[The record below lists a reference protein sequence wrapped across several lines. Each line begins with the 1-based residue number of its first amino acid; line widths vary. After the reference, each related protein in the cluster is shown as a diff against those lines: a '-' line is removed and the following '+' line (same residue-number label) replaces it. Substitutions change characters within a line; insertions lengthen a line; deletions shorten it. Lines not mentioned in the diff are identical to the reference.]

1 MKRERD
7 RAEMKGS
14 LRELK
19 AWLESERTKLGAT
32 ELMPLKAK
40 GKSPLFAHAKEGSW
54 TKEKL
59 EEFERRNPEHG
70 TWGLLLD
77 RLCVVDADD
86 AETVAWLEGQGTS
99 GEVPEMKRC
108 PIQATKKG
116 RHYVFLRPQWADEE
130 GYWDGARQRPESMR
144 KVDLKTRCSTG
155 TRGVLVVSPS
165 EGKRWLPGRAPW
177 DVASLEEM
185 PRGLMEK
192 VAMPRMRVAR
202 QASTAGSAT
211 ATAGSSTATAG
222 AKAGSAEKG
231 SLGEARR
238 DYVEGLL
245 ELLSKTRW
253 EERSTWRG
261 IATALKNDHGERY
274 RAEWERH
281 SRSSSKWEASEAT
294 KLWTTVA
301 RGTYEGPRQ
310 TTRTLA
316 RWAREDD
323 PVGYRELR
331 GEHVPSLVMERWD
344 DGDRGLAD
352 IAHHQL
358 GAVVKRVGGKGE
370 LYYFSEE
377 ECRWYKGDEGS
388 VYRRVS
394 LAVEEA
400 LQDVSSRLSMTVL
413 ATEDDTE
420 RRVLEAKRQRVAERI
435 AYVRKKTGM
444 SAVTALAVRM
454 CQDEGFEQRL
464 DAIPY
469 LLGVAN
475 GVVDLRV
482 AELRERKPEDM
493 IYTVLETR
501 YEDAADTSAITKM
514 VLDCM
519 AGDEEM
525 AGFLKRLLGY
535 GVTGDVSEEIFV
547 IWTGTGRNGKG
558 GITQTLSRVMGGFY
572 KAMNSGLICERQVS
586 NIDAERG
593 KLQGARLAVFDE
605 LKDGEKLR
613 TQEVQLISGGD
624 GIPARPLYRDPMT
637 IEPHHLCVLATNH
650 MPELSQV
657 LAAMVQRVLVVHFP
671 VTFVDLLPGEA
682 PSAYRRQKDPT
693 LKARLSKNPEGVLR
707 WLVEGAKEWYAS
719 PGLRR
724 TAPDKVLEYSR
735 RYFAEQDRLGRFLE
749 ERCRIGPDLKVGTT
763 ELLEAYNEANKDARM
778 TAMGMAT
785 SMRCKGFEK
794 RLARAP
800 AGGGPQQCFT
810 GLEISMVEAF
820 EEDAL
825 GG

>member
-1 MKRERD
+1 M
-7 RAEMKGS
+7 M
-14 LRELK
+14 
-19 AWLESERTKLGAT
+19 AWLEVERAVVGSTA
-32 ELMPLKAK
+32 LMPLKAK
-40 GKSPLFAHAKEGSW
+40 GKSPLFAHAKEGAW
-54 TKEKL
+54 TAKEL
-59 EEFERRNPEHG
+59 GEFVKTRPEHG
-70 TWGLLLD
+70 TWGILLD

-86 AETVAWLEGQGTS
+86 AETVTWLEALGAS
-99 GEVPEMKRC
+99 GEVPELARC
-108 PIQATKKG
+108 PCQATKKG
-116 RHYVFLRPQWADEE
+116 RHYVFARPPWADEE

-144 KVDLKTRCSTG
+144 LVDLKTLCATG
-155 TRGVLVVSPS
+155 TRSVLVVAPS
-165 EGKRWLPGRAPW
+165 EGKAWLPGRAPW
-177 DVASLEEM
+177 EVAVLEQM
-185 PRGLMEK
+185 PRALMEK
-192 VAMPRMRVAR
+192 VARPRGGRNNAAAPVVAAAATV
-202 QASTAGSAT
+202 AS
-211 ATAGSSTATAG
+211 
-222 AKAGSAEKG
+222 ERR
-231 SLGEARR
+231 LQQPR
-238 DYVEGLL
+238 DYVERLL

-253 EERSTWRG
+253 EDRRAWRD

-274 RAEWERH
+274 RAEWERL
-281 SRSSSKWEASEAT
+281 SKSASKWDAAEAA

-301 RGTYEGPRQ
+301 RGGYEGPRL
-310 TTRTLA
+310 TVRTLA

-331 GEHVPSLVMERWD
+331 GQHVPALVMERWD

-352 IAHHQL
+352 IAHHLL
-358 GAVVKRVGGKGE
+358 GAVVKRVGGKGDIF
-370 LYYFSEE
+370 YFSEE

-400 LQDVSSRLSMTVL
+400 LQDVSCRLSRTAS
-413 ATEDDTE
+413 ATADDTE
-420 RRVLEAKRQRVAERI
+420 RRVLEAQRQRVTERI
-435 AYVRKKTGM
+435 AYVRKKSGM

-454 CQDEGFEQRL
+454 CQDDGFEQRL
-464 DAIPY
+464 DAIPH

-482 AELRERKPEDM
+482 AELRDRRPEDM
-493 IYTVLETR
+493 IYTVLGTR
-501 YEDAADTSAITKM
+501 YDSAADSGDISKM

-519 AGDEEM
+519 AGDGEM
-525 AGFLKRLLGY
+525 ASFLKRLLGY

-558 GITQTLSRVMGGFY
+558 GITQTLSRVMGDFY

-637 IEPHHLCVLATNH
+637 IEPHHLCILATNH

-671 VTFVDLLPGEA
+671 VTFVDLLPGSV
-682 PSAYRRQKDPT
+682 PSAFKRQKDPA
-693 LKARLSKNPEGVLR
+693 LKARLAANPEGVLR
-707 WLVEGAKEWYAS
+707 WLVEGAREWYAA

-724 TAPDKVLEYSR
+724 TAPDKVLEFSR
-735 RYFAEQDRLGRFLE
+735 KYFAEQDRLGRFLE
-749 ERCRIGPDLKVGTT
+749 ERCRMGADLKVGTT
-763 ELLEAYNEANKDARM
+763 DLLEAYNEANKDAKM
-778 TAMGMAT
+778 TPMGLAT
-785 SMRCKGFEK
+785 SMRGKGFEK
-794 RLARAP
+794 RLARAH
-800 AGGGPQQCFT
+800 AGGCPLQCFT
-810 GLEISMVEAF
+810 GLGIRMVAF
-820 EEDAL
+820 EEDEDAL